1 MILWYIRYVLFD
13 MRNNI
18 LFKFKYI
25 FDKFLKRFF
34 NIKIF
39 NKDFVIYNSD
49 GNFLCK
55 HWTWDDYTISTAD
68 EKDMRSVFIDSM
80 KGWWIF
86 MDIWAH
92 IWKWSIV
99 LWRKYDNIK
108 CYAFEPNPDTFE
120 YLKKNV
126 EINNLNKNVFPVNI
140 WIWDKEWELDFF
152 CSEIREV
159 SSFNKDNVWINKYE
173 KTKVWISTLDKFITD
188 NEIDIEQVSL
198 MKIDVEWFEREVV
211 DGMKQILK
219 NGNMKI
225 IMEIL
230 NDSKNKERL
239 FDTLER
245 YWFKKK
251 MINESNFLFYK

>member
-1 MILWYIRYVLFD
+1 M
-13 MRNNI
+13 
-18 LFKFKYI
+18 
-25 FDKFLKRFF
+25 
-34 NIKIF
+34 
-39 NKDFVIYNSD
+39 
-49 GNFLCK
+49 
-55 HWTWDDYTISTAD
+55 
-68 EKDMRSVFIDSM
+68 
-80 KGWWIF
+80 
-86 MDIWAH
+86 
-92 IWKWSIV
+92 
-99 LWRKYDNIK
+99 
-108 CYAFEPNPDTFE
+108 
-120 YLKKNV
+120 
-126 EINNLNKNVFPVNI
+126 
-140 WIWDKEWELDFF
+140 
-152 CSEIREV
+152 
-159 SSFNKDNVWINKYE
+159 
-173 KTKVWISTLDKFITD
+173 DKFITD